1 MRGCSLIQASQEL
14 LHNQGLEQCQRNLRP
29 VEMTIPVG
37 VLQGLPLLSSLPHV
51 TVSHL
56 ALQATERMF
65 VKREVVLQKGNAPA
79 ALCFLLDGRLQ
90 GVDFTMDDREV
101 GLYFI
106 NPGDYFGEVAV
117 VDGLVQPEYVT
128 AVARSRVVFIARD
141 LIKPVLFA
149 SPPVAESLCT
159 RLATRLR
166 SVSAQ
171 RRILGLSNPLQ
182 RVCAQL
188 EQFYSVPLAAGAT
201 HRVLNAPT
209 HQELA
214 IMINAS
220 RETVTRVFQLLQS
233 RGVVERDGND
243 LLIQDP
249 DFIAQVAAGK
259 LDVSK

>member
-1 MRGCSLIQASQEL
+1 
-14 LHNQGLEQCQRNLRP
+14 
-29 VEMTIPVG
+29 MTIPVD
-37 VLQGLPLLSSLPHV
+37 VLQGLQLLASLPQV
-51 TVSHL
+51 TVAHL
-56 ALQATERMF
+56 AQHASQRSF
-65 VKREVVLQKGNAPA
+65 AKREVVLQKGSPPS
-79 ALCFLLDGRLQ
+79 ALCFLLEGRLQ

-117 VDGLVQPEYVT
+117 VDSQVQPEFVT
-128 AVARSRVVFIARD
+128 AVARSHVVFIARE
-141 LIKPVLFA
+141 LIKPILFA
-149 SPPVAESLCT
+149 SPKVAESLCT

-171 RRILGLSNPLQ
+171 RRILGLANPVQ

-188 EQFYSVPLAAGAT
+188 EQFCGASLLAGGS
-201 HRVLNAPT
+201 HRVVNAPT

-220 RETVTRVFQLLQS
+220 RETVTRVFQLLQG

-243 LLIQDP
+243 LMILNAS
-249 DFIAQVAAGK
+249 FITQVAAGK